1 MLKPNYGKKEVS
13 ANYKIMHAYGNGYF
27 ENEHSK
33 GVHEL
38 LINGFTVRFI
48 PHYNE
53 KKYSFPPDIEQ
64 LIELHNA
71 ESDLANINEFRI
83 HSFFQSDLVFYA
95 SDTRSRSPIQYQF
108 DSNNPLNHR
117 TSQSCLIICIDK
129 KELSRITKQMR
140 ETLPY
145 MWGRRKLSLPIRR
158 NDIQDLNIIK
168 FLDANFRRY
177 VDFLPDDF
185 RQSLVLKDTY
195 LDKPTIHRTN
205 TSPTKIQHL
214 PSVPL

>member
-1 MLKPNYGKKEVS
+1 MLLPNYGKKEIC

-53 KKYSFPPDIEQ
+53 NKYSFPPNVEQ

-71 ESDLANINEFRI
+71 ETDLANLNEFRI

-95 SDTRSRSPIQYQF
+95 SDTPNASPIQYKF
-108 DSNNPLNHR
+108 NSNNPLNHR
-117 TSQSCLIICIDK
+117 HGEFCLIICIDK

-158 NDIQDLNIIK
+158 KNIQDLNIIK

-177 VDFLPDDF
+177 ADLLPDDF
-185 RQSLVLKDTY
+185 RQSLALQNTY
-195 LDKPTIHRTN
+195 SDSPAIRRST
-205 TSPTKIQHL
+205 TSSKIIQRF
-214 PSVPL
+214 SSTPL

>member
-1 MLKPNYGKKEVS
+1 MLIPNYGKKEVC
-13 ANYKIMHAYGNGYF
+13 ANYKIMHAYGSGYF

-53 KKYSFPPDIEQ
+53 NKYSFPPNIEQ

-83 HSFFQSDLVFYA
+83 HSFFQSDVVFYA
-95 SDTRSRSPIQYQF
+95 SDTQKIFPIQYKF
-108 DSNNPLNHR
+108 NSNNPLNHR
-117 TSQSCLIICIDK
+117 KDEFCLIIFIDK
-129 KELSRITKQMR
+129 KELSRVTRQMR

-158 NDIQDLNIIK
+158 DDIQDLNVIK
-168 FLDANFRRY
+168 FLDANFRKY
-177 VDFLPDDF
+177 ADLLPDNF
-185 RQSLVLKDTY
+185 RESLVLQNTY
-195 LDKPTIHRTN
+195 SDKPAIRHTT
-205 TSPTKIQHL
+205 TSSAKIPHV
-214 PSVPL
+214 PSLR

>member
-1 MLKPNYGKKEVS
+1 MLKPNYYKNEVC
-13 ANYKIMHAYGNGYF
+13 ANYKIMHAYGSGYF
-27 ENEHSK
+27 EDEYSK

-64 LIELHNA
+64 LIKLHNA

-83 HSFFQSDLVFYA
+83 HSFFQTDVAFYG
-95 SDTRSRSPIQYQF
+95 SDTQNGSAIQYKF
-108 DSNNPLNHR
+108 DSDTPLNHR
-117 TSQSCLIICIDK
+117 TGEFCLIICIDK

-168 FLDANFRRY
+168 FLDDNFRRY
-177 VDFLPDDF
+177 ADLLPDDF
-185 RQSLVLKDTY
+185 KQSLVLENTH
-195 LDKPTIHRTN
+195 LDKPTIHRS
-205 TSPTKIQHL
+205 TSSSAKIQHL
-214 PSVPL
+214 PVAPL

>member
-13 ANYKIMHAYGNGYF
+13 ANYKIMHAYGSGYF

-53 KKYSFPPDIEQ
+53 NEYSFPPNLEQ

-71 ESDLANINEFRI
+71 ETDLANINEFRT
-83 HSFFQSDLVFYA
+83 HSFFQSDIAFYG
-95 SDTRSRSPIQYQF
+95 SDTQKTPIRYKF
-108 DSNNPLNHR
+108 NSNNYLNHR
-117 TSQSCLIICIDK
+117 KGEFCLIICMDK
-129 KELSRITKQMR
+129 EELSRITKQMR

-145 MWGRRKLSLPIRR
+145 MRGRRKLSLPIRR

-177 VDFLPDDF
+177 ADLLPDDF

-195 LDKPTIHRTN
+195 LDKPVIRRS
-205 TSPTKIQHL
+205 TSSSKIQHL
-214 PSVPL
+214 PIAPL